1 MHPDLPQH
9 KEQPFDFKQIFFR
22 YFSAWP
28 WFLLSIAIGLSISFV
43 YLRYSTPKY
52 LVMAR
57 LLVNDDKKGGLD
69 MQGNVLGDMGG
80 LFGSKNSLDN
90 EVEVLKTYDLI
101 EKVVEDMKLNITYY
115 RSGSIKNI
123 ELYKA
128 PFEVVILKEADTIK
142 KTDFTIKQQKNGKL
156 LLTTNNSEMTVSYD
170 RPITIKQIGILQIH
184 NNTPLDKNEDYGFT
198 IKSIDAATTDLLTS
212 LTVLATNNKV
222 TIIDLSLIH
231 VVPQKGE
238 DILNKLIAKYAQ
250 SNIDDK
256 NMIADSTIK
265 FIRNRL
271 NIISNELGDLE
282 GNIQGF
288 KERNNLAD
296 MSEQSKILVQNTTQY
311 VNDLSKVETQ
321 LNILTSLQNYL
332 KDETRNKR
340 VLPSTTLASDAVFN
354 GLIERYNSL
363 LLERDRRLLSQTSK
377 NANIVNLDAQISN
390 LRADMLSNIE
400 NSQRTL
406 TISRDGLK
414 RQINNVEGNM
424 QQVPKIERN
433 YLNLARQ
440 QLIKQELYLFL
451 MKKSEETAVSKTANL
466 SNSKI
471 IDSPRANLKPFSPQ
485 KQIVTLVFVLLAL
498 LVPVGFIYLKDL
510 FNTKIES
517 KEDIIRLTDVPIIG
531 EISHNEDGENLII
544 ANNSRSA
551 ISEQFRALRT
561 NLAFYLNGD
570 SSKTILLTSSMSGE
584 GKSFAAINLGNILA
598 LTGKRVL
605 LMELDLRKPGLTV
618 KFGANNSVGFTNY
631 IIAQNSSIDDLIQPL
646 EAHPNLFLLSSGPIP
661 PNPAETIMNDRTKLL
676 IEDLKTKFDYI
687 IMDAPPIGIIADA
700 QLLAPFADVS
710 LYLVRQNYTNKD
722 QIAIV
727 QDLKYAKK
735 WANLSIVI
743 NDIKK
748 GRSYGYGYGYGYG
761 EYNVEPKK
769 PTFWSRKKSKSST

>member
-198 IKSIDAATTDLLTS
+198 IKSIDAATTELLTS

-631 IIAQNSSIDDLIQPL
+631 IIAQNSLIDDLIQPL

>member
-570 SSKTILLTSSMSGE
+570 SSKTILLTPVCLE
-584 GKSFAAINLGNILA
+584 KGNP
-598 LTGKRVL
+598 L
-605 LMELDLRKPGLTV
+605 LQSTW
-618 KFGANNSVGFTNY
+618 
-631 IIAQNSSIDDLIQPL
+631 
-646 EAHPNLFLLSSGPIP
+646 
-661 PNPAETIMNDRTKLL
+661 
-676 IEDLKTKFDYI
+676 
-687 IMDAPPIGIIADA
+687 GI
-700 QLLAPFADVS
+700 S
-710 LYLVRQNYTNKD
+710 WR
-722 QIAIV
+722 
-727 QDLKYAKK
+727 
-735 WANLSIVI
+735 
-743 NDIKK
+743 
-748 GRSYGYGYGYGYG
+748 
-761 EYNVEPKK
+761 
-769 PTFWSRKKSKSST
+769 